1 MEVTHRT
8 AIAEVSQLTHA
19 SGVFFARMLKRGLFL
34 LVLLAIP
41 VVTAHAQQD
50 KNPNGTFAE
59 LTLFTGGSLKPA
71 ASPTFGGA
79 FGVGWGERPT
89 ITFEYSHTSLH
100 DEVLGWRPDSAL
112 GPPFSDSR
120 LQTITGNFQF
130 DVFRRSVGRRLAPYA
145 VASGGVFYSKFT
157 APLIAC
163 CFIPRTPT
171 KYDRR
176 SFAAGGGGG
185 LRIAITRAF
194 GIRPEIKIWKVG
206 GGSPELFLHTATA
219 IQATVGI
226 YFRGY

>member
-145 VASGGVFYSKFT
+145 VACSIQSSPPHSSRAVLFHARPPSMT
-157 APLIAC
+157 VEVLPREEVAAC
-163 CFIPRTPT
+163 
-171 KYDRR
+171 
-176 SFAAGGGGG
+176 
-185 LRIAITRAF
+185 
-194 GIRPEIKIWKVG
+194 E
-206 GGSPELFLHTATA
+206 
-219 IQATVGI
+219 
-226 YFRGY
+226 